1 MEIKRKDTSSHSK
14 ITKKKRIRKVL
25 GNHFTHFE
33 NILSH
38 LNTAI
43 LVLNN
48 ENEVVFANK
57 SFCTLYDLTCP
68 AAHLRGLSA
77 KKILNKIGHSR
88 IDAPKTDT
96 RIQDIL
102 TAGKPVADEE
112 AVLKNG
118 RTYIRNFIP
127 LVIDGQPSGR
137 IWHNCDVTK
146 LKQTEE
152 ALRESEERF
161 RKLFENHAAVMLVI
175 DPDTGKIIDA
185 NKEAA
190 KFYGWPVKVL
200 RQMQIGQIN
209 PLPPEALER
218 EMRKARVA
226 QSVKYEFQHR
236 LADGSVREV
245 EVFSTRQRTSGKDL
259 LYSIIHDITDRKQA
273 EAEKERLEA
282 QNRLLRK
289 SESLSRM
296 AGAIAHHFNNQLQ
309 VITMNME
316 LAKSCLPRGT
326 GSTEFLTDVLKSANK
341 VAEVSNMMLTYLGE
355 TVAKREPLNLSDI
368 CQQHLS
374 TLMRVLKKE
383 MKLKTDIIRPGLVIK
398 GNASQIEQILT
409 NLVTNAVEAADDQ
422 PDVIQLSIGKVP
434 AADIP
439 VKNRFPINFQPHGHE
454 FACLKVA
461 DTGVGIPN
469 QDIENLFDPF
479 FSSKFTGRGM
489 GLAVVLGILRAHSGC
504 ITVESKPGKG
514 SVFQVFL
521 PVLTGAAAAKPVQPG
536 PAPKGSLILVVE
548 DEPSVSHAFEVVL
561 KLFGHSV
568 LTAKDGIEAVEIF
581 KQHQGTIDCVLCDI
595 CMPRMN
601 GWDTLSAL
609 RKLSPKIPVIITSGY
624 NETLAMAGNNNSE
637 QPQAFLSKPFDLQRL
652 AETLKQVL
660 EKPKA
665 G

>member
-1 MEIKRKDTSSHSK
+1 MDKKRKSVSSRSV
-14 ITKKKRIRKVL
+14 KKNRPKKAP
-25 GNHFTHFE
+25 GESFTHFE
-33 NILSH
+33 NILSS
-38 LNTAI
+38 LNTGV

-48 ENEVVFANK
+48 KNEVVFANQP
-57 SFCTLYDLTCP
+57 FCDLYDVDCP
-68 AAHLRGLSA
+68 AVELRGLPA
-77 KKILNKIGHSR
+77 AGILNKVDKAR
-88 IDAPKTDT
+88 VDAPRTNA
-96 RIQDIL
+96 RIKQIL
-102 TAGKPVADEE
+102 TAGKPVGDEE
-112 AVLKNG
+112 VVLKNG

-127 LVIDGQPSGR
+127 LVIDGKPFGR
-137 IWHNCDVTK
+137 IWHNYDVTK

-175 DPDTGKIIDA
+175 DPATTNIVDA

-190 KFYGWPVKVL
+190 KFYGWPVKEL

-209 PLPPEALER
+209 TLPPEALEH
-218 EMRKARVA
+218 EMSKARVA
-226 QSVKYEFQHR
+226 QSIKYEFQHR
-236 LADGSVREV
+236 LADGSVRDV
-245 EVFSTRQRTSGKDL
+245 EVFSTRQRTSDRDL
-259 LYSIIHDITDRKQA
+259 LYSIIHDITDRKHA
-273 EAEKERLEA
+273 EAERERLEA
-282 QNRLLRK
+282 QNRQLRK

-326 GSTEFLTDVLKSANK
+326 GSTEFLADVLKSANK
-341 VAEVSNMMLTYLGE
+341 VGEVSNMMLTYLGE

-374 TLMRVLKKE
+374 ALMRVFKKE
-383 MKLKTDIIRPGLVIK
+383 VKLKTDIVRPGPMVR

-409 NLVTNAVEAADDQ
+409 NLVTNAVEATGDQ
-422 PDVIQLSIGKVP
+422 SDVIRSSLKKVS

-439 VKNRFPINFQPHGHE
+439 MENRFPINYLPHGNE
-454 FACLKVA
+454 FACLEVA

-469 QDIENLFDPF
+469 NDIENLFDPF
-479 FSSKFTGRGM
+479 FSSKFAGRGM

-504 ITVESKPGKG
+504 ITVESKPGNG
-514 SVFQVFL
+514 SRFLVFL
-521 PVLTGAAAAKPVQPG
+521 PILTGTASLPPVHGGQS
-536 PAPKGSLILVVE
+536 PKGSLILVVE

-568 LTAKDGIEAVEIF
+568 LMAKDGIEAVEIF
-581 KQHQGTIDCVLCDI
+581 KQHKNTIDCVLCDV

-609 RKLSPKIPVIITSGY
+609 RKLSPKVPVILTSGY
-624 NETLAMAGNNNSE
+624 TETLAMVGNNNSE
-637 QPQAFLSKPFDLQRL
+637 QPQAFLSKPFDLQKL